1 MTYTST
7 TQSADKV
14 FPGQAKNEKVLIF
27 KKENGLSYLSA
38 NSRFIVTIL
47 IVSTITFAISYL
59 YLNIYLAI
67 LLAVLV
73 ALLGI
78 VLLFYFRNNSF
89 FILTNKRLIKFI
101 KNSLFAEHSKE
112 LKIDQIN
119 ELTFTKIWL
128 FPKLLNYWNIK
139 IIWKD
144 KEAAIWVRWINY
156 PDEIVQYIS
165 RLRDFLIE
173 NPDFD
178 YQQITPFI
186 PRKIRKSKKI

>member
-78 VLLFYFRNNSF
+78 VLLFYFRNNRS
-89 FILTNKRLIKFI
+89 IDPVQPIKQ
-101 KNSLFAEHSKE
+101 HSKE

>member
-59 YLNIYLAI
+59 YLNIYLA
-67 LLAVLV
+67 LLLTVLIV
-73 ALLGI
+73 LLGI
-78 VLLFYFRNNSF
+78 ILLFYFRNNSF

-144 KEAAIWVRWINY
+144 KEAAIWVRWITY

-178 YQQITPFI
+178 YQEITPFI